1 MTKQTL
7 INVGKISGVFGIKGW
22 VKVFSFTEP
31 TDNIL
36 NYSPWILKKGTD
48 TKTVK
53 VVTGRVQGKAIVA
66 EIEGISDRDI
76 AAALAGWEILVEQS
90 QLPNVVGNEYYWFDL
105 VGLRVENTQGS
116 DFGVVESLMETG
128 ANDVLIVK
136 GDRDRAI
143 PFLQGQ
149 TIIKIDLDAG
159 LMIVDWDLDF

>member
-1 MTKQTL
+1 LTKQTL

-76 AAALAGWEILVEQS
+76 AATLAGWEILVEQS

>member
-1 MTKQTL
+1 M
-7 INVGKISGVFGIKGW
+7 
-22 VKVFSFTEP
+22 FSFTEP